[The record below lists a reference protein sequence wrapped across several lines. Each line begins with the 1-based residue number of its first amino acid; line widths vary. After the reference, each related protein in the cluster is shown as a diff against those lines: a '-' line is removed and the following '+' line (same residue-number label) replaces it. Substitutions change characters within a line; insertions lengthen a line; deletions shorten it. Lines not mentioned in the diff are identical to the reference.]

1 MKKYL
6 FMALMAL
13 TSVLATSCEE
23 FPEDDAFNDSN
34 WKESKFPLAE
44 DGRMLYIPRGVFR
57 DAQAVKKA
65 LVGKGW
71 KYKEGYE
78 IKADGTPKT
87 VDYYQDMIGAS
98 PYDYYFDT
106 DSTLTL
112 FTFSGA
118 LPGNVKHHLNW
129 AYHSD
134 YDVID
139 VYPQVPTNALVTAS
153 PEASRII
160 QVIFFQ
166 ENSMWL
172 TQNIATRA
180 NANGSS
186 APVYLLSHY
195 VKMTDK
201 ELQDHQNNYKE

>member
-6 FMALMAL
+6 FMALVAL
-13 TSVLATSCEE
+13 TSVLASSCEE
-23 FPEDDAFNDSN
+23 FPDDGTFDGTN
-34 WKESKFPLAE
+34 WKEAKFGISE
-44 DGRMLYIPRGVFR
+44 DGKLLYIPRGVFR
-57 DAQAVKKA
+57 DAEGVKIA

-71 KYKEGYE
+71 KHVESHE
-78 IKADGTPKT
+78 IQADGKPKT
-87 VDYYQDMIGAS
+87 VDYYHDMIGIS

-112 FTFSGA
+112 FTFSDA
-118 LPGNVKHHLNW
+118 IPGNVKRHQNW
-129 AYHSD
+129 AYHAD
-134 YDVID
+134 YDVIY

-172 TQNIATRA
+172 TQNIASRA

-186 APVYLLSHY
+186 TPVYVLSHY
-195 VKMTDK
+195 EKMTDK
-201 ELQDHQNNYKE
+201 ELQDCQNNYKE